1 MPRLHRKCDVCEGSQ
16 PQALMRPILKS
27 VEMKTAEVLSQE
39 QVITPA
45 AYAYVCRDC
54 WFNFVKRKSKGELIA
69 ILETVSCD
77 LFEFSR
83 ALEARNNRVES
94 NESPGEDLPF

>member
-1 MPRLHRKCDVCEGSQ
+1 MPRLHRKCDVCEANQ

-45 AYAYVCRDC
+45 AYAYVYRDC
-54 WFNFVKRKSKGELIA
+54 WFNFVKRMKKGELIA
-69 ILETVSCD
+69 VLETVTCD
-77 LFEFSR
+77 LWEFVR
-83 ALEARNNRVES
+83 ARNNGIEE
-94 NESPGEDLPF
+94 NTGPGEDLPF